1 MPTSV
6 KKDWETEYFYK
17 IEGLIDFR
25 PKENILHNVITNES
39 VLLLSTASECLRVLI
54 ERQGDIITRQDLTEN
69 VWGKRGVIISTNTY
83 YQTMLLLRR
92 GLENS
97 GLTKNIVSTH
107 YGKGA
112 TIEKNITIIKID
124 ESKAMLDVVDLIH
137 ESESLEA
144 TQSNDDDSYL
154 TLNQGIAKSD
164 SKVKTSRW
172 AFINIL
178 LLLSFFVLFYL
189 SSLIKRD
196 DFFSNYEEVL
206 PKIGKCN
213 IYINPEHIRKEDFNK
228 YLKSHNL
235 TCKNEESIYLSSIY
249 PVSRIS
255 IIRCSGNFL
264 LEEPCESDFYLN

>member
-1 MPTSV
+1 MPTSA
-6 KKDWETEYFYK
+6 KKAWETEYFYK
-17 IEGLIDFR
+17 IEGLIDFH

-54 ERQGDIITRQDLTEN
+54 ERQGDVITRQDLTEN
-69 VWGKRGVIISTNTY
+69 VWGKRGVIISANTY

-97 GLTKNIVSTH
+97 GITKNIVSTR

-112 TIEKNITIIKID
+112 TIEKNITIIRVD
-124 ESKAMLDVVDLIH
+124 ESKAILDIVDLIH
-137 ESESLEA
+137 ESESLET

-164 SKVKTSRW
+164 DKVKTSKW

-196 DFFSNYEEVL
+196 DFFSNYEVVL

-213 IYINPEHIRKEDFNK
+213 IYINPEHLSKESFNN

-235 TCKNEESIYLSSIY
+235 TCENEDNIYVSSIY
-249 PVSRIS
+249 PVSRLS

-264 LEEPCESDFYLN
+264 LEEQCESDFYLN